1 VFPPVHN
8 GWDVVVNILIG
19 VLYLVPVAFLLFAI
33 LMAVDM
39 CLDYRMSDWFI
50 EKRQERKR
58 KKLNN
63 KKTTFIDY
71 TNLSQI
77 YAYGSPSGN
86 LTFKLMSNG
95 GIIDNPFAPKVMPTI
110 DDVSATHVETV
121 DFEGTDFAVGQLR
134 GTRSFKIDDYGRLTG
149 VYYTQVWKPGVNEAE
164 CHAVNSSVFPVLD
177 DLWRYRTNL
186 DVKLSTYLKERLQ
199 HGTLGKMGH
208 KLNGTPV
215 RALPDNEPPEV
226 KNDTFVYGEPGDP
239 EYDCIAAE
247 MDECQRRIKV
257 VKDKANEFLGTDHS
271 IDACSH
277 GFYGYY
283 EGSNDYYRDGM
294 VMGVVEAFGE
304 VVIGSRG
311 FKSTKA
317 KLLALYIPD
326 SVDYKK
332 AALVK
337 RNYKDVAFFPSFNAM
352 MLEFPPDV
360 NTVEEPDPS
369 NDEDFWDMP

>member
-1 VFPPVHN
+1 MFPPIHN

-19 VLYLVPVAFLLFAI
+19 VLYLLPITILLATI
-33 LMAVDM
+33 AMAVDM

-50 EKRQERKR
+50 EKRQERRR

-63 KKTTFIDY
+63 NNIWIVGKSY
-71 TNLSQI
+71 TYTGANI
-77 YAYGSPSGN
+77 GA
-86 LTFKLMSNG
+86 LTFKLE
-95 GIIDNPFAPKVMPTI
+95 DPFAPTVMPSI
-110 DDVSATHVETV
+110 DDVEATHVETQ
-121 DFEGTDFAVGQLR
+121 DFEGTDFAIGQLR

-164 CHAVNSSVFPVLD
+164 CHAINSTIFPVLD
-177 DLWRYRTNL
+177 DLWRYRTQL
-186 DVKLSTYLKERLQ
+186 DRNFGSYLSKITQNGR
-199 HGTLGKMGH
+199 LGKAGH

-215 RALPDNEPPEV
+215 RALPGDEPPEV

-239 EYDCIAAE
+239 EYDCIFAE
-247 MDECQRRIKV
+247 IDECQRRINV
-257 VKDKANEFLGTDHS
+257 VKDKADEFLDTDHS

-283 EGSNDYYRDGM
+283 EGSNDYYREGM

-360 NTVEEPDPS
+360 NTAEEPDPS
-369 NDEDFWDMP
+369 NDEDFWNMP

>member
-1 VFPPVHN
+1 MFPPIHN

-19 VLYLVPVAFLLFAI
+19 ILYLLPITALLVMTA
-33 LMAVDM
+33 MAVDM
-39 CLDYRMSDWFI
+39 CLDFRMSDRFM

-58 KKLNN
+58 KELNN
-63 KKTTFIDY
+63 NKSTWIDY
-71 TNLSQI
+71 NKLGQI
-77 YAYGSPSGN
+77 YTYAGATIGGV
-86 LTFKLMSNG
+86 TFKLANG
-95 GIIDNPFAPKVMPTI
+95 DIIEDPFAPTVMPSI
-110 DDVSATHVETV
+110 DDVEATHVETQ
-121 DFEGTDFAVGQLR
+121 DFEGTDFAIGQLR

-164 CHAVNSSVFPVLD
+164 CKAVNSSIFPVLD

-186 DVKLSTYLKERLQ
+186 DKKLSSYLNKRMQ
-199 HGTLGKMGH
+199 DGKFGKLGY
-208 KLNGTPV
+208 KLNGTPT
-215 RALPDNEPPEV
+215 RALPDDEPPGV

-247 MDECQRRIKV
+247 IDECERRIKV
-257 VKDKANEFLGTDHS
+257 VRQKAEEFLGTDHS

-360 NTVEEPDPS
+360 NTVDEPDPS
-369 NDEDFWDMP
+369 NDEDFWNMP